1 MVPGRNTATVELTS
15 ADGVGFRADLP
26 EEAGRVLAGLL
37 NQAVARG
44 ELLGPQDG
52 LEAVKQHPLPTYAY
66 YHAARAKLLERLGRI
81 DDTSVAYA

>member
-44 ELLGPQDG
+44 ELLGPQDVRRKRLAIAHCG
-52 LEAVKQHPLPTYAY
+52 NEPE
-66 YHAARAKLLERLGRI
+66 RAHLLERQR
-81 DDTSVAYA
+81 